1 MTGLFTVF
9 TYYAVHD
16 RALFFFL
23 QILVEITE
31 DFPIIVRFLL
41 ETGGAFSSSPK
52 RSWKRKN
59 CALFRQKTILRFRS
73 PNGTILKLQSDFA

>member
-9 TYYAVHD
+9 TYYAAHD
-16 RALFFFL
+16 RGLFFFFL

-31 DFPIIVRFLL
+31 DFPIIRFLL

>member
-9 TYYAVHD
+9 TSYAVHD
-16 RALFFFL
+16 RALFFLL